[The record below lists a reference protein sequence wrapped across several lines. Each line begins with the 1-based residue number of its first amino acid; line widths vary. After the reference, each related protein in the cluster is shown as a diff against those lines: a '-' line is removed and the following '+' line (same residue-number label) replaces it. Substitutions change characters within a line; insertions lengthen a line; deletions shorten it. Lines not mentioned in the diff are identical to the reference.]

1 MKRAAQ
7 IITVD
12 RSEYLSIDSLSEFGS
27 KNQATEVELYNI
39 EKARILSGNTIQERF
54 KHFFHFE
61 IKEELSL
68 GEGYSPLI
76 KSRGAIAKLL
86 HHNSIYLKNE
96 TTNPTWSFK
105 DKGSWAMSHHTLALG
120 EKLMATVST
129 GNMGNSTA
137 AYASRAGF
145 ESLVI
150 VPSYASMDKIK
161 AASIAGANILS
172 VNTNNFSN
180 MKKWLAD
187 WAPKNNLRLSSGNN
201 PIRVEGYKLTAFNLF
216 EQFNGNLP
224 DYIAIPTSAC
234 GHIRGVFKGF
244 VELKKAGYIETLPKM
259 IIVQASGNAPLVN
272 ALEKGM
278 NKPDIVD
285 KPNTIA
291 SAITTG
297 NPLGGEEIIEKAF
310 KHNWLFEKVS
320 EEEILEGQKLLAQEG
335 IFVEPSAAT
344 LPYAIKK
351 LIDAD
356 KIHKNESVVMV
367 LTGGGLK
374 DHNNIKIDFSSIIKA
389 NDDVLEKTLLK
400 LTNYK

>member
-1 MKRAAQ
+1 M
-7 IITVD
+7 
-12 RSEYLSIDSLSEFGS
+12 
-27 KNQATEVELYNI
+27 
-39 EKARILSGNTIQERF
+39 
-54 KHFFHFE
+54 
-61 IKEELSL
+61 
-68 GEGYSPLI
+68 
-76 KSRGAIAKLL
+76 
-86 HHNSIYLKNE
+86 
-96 TTNPTWSFK
+96 
-105 DKGSWAMSHHTLALG
+105 
-120 EKLMATVST
+120 
-129 GNMGNSTA
+129 
-137 AYASRAGF
+137 
-145 ESLVI
+145 
-150 VPSYASMDKIK
+150 
-161 AASIAGANILS
+161 
-172 VNTNNFSN
+172 
-180 MKKWLAD
+180 
-187 WAPKNNLRLSSGNN
+187 
-201 PIRVEGYKLTAFNLF
+201 
-216 EQFNGNLP
+216 P